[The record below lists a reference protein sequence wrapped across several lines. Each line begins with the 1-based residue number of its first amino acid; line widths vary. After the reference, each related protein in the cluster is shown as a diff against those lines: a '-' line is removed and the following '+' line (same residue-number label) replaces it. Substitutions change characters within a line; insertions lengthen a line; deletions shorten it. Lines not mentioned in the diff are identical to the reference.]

1 MRKSAIIITAA
12 SSALL
17 LLGSVI
23 AVPTVN
29 AAEPAAPTDL
39 VALGKIV
46 AETQTKGN
54 CTSCHA
60 YPGANMPGTI
70 APPLGS
76 WLQQKYKDKKA
87 LRDQIWDATKA
98 NPNSRMIP
106 YGKHQVLTEAE
117 IDAVTEWTWSLK

>member
-12 SSALL
+12 STAL
-17 LLGSVI
+17 LLGSLTVVTTVI
-23 AVPTVN
+23 
-29 AAEPAAPTDL
+29 AAEPAKPADP
-39 VALGKIV
+39 VSLGKTV
-46 AETQTKGN
+46 AEDRTKGN
-54 CTSCHA
+54 CVACHA
-60 YPGANMPGTI
+60 YEGASMPGTI
-70 APPLGS
+70 APPLGN

-106 YGKHQVLTEAE
+106 YGKHQILTEAE